1 MKIKQQKQIRAF
13 LEAEFESS
21 KSSALF
27 DVQERTL
34 QTLIENTKDK
44 SKNQM
49 KTLTQTILP
58 RIALYQALQKT
69 CLSQDDVFRY
79 MRKYMIEKVAA
90 KKHSSTAKMELVPGF
105 YAIYS
110 KVFLKIMRATDLQES
125 TQTAGKNYFDI
136 TITKCLWHTA
146 CVENGCAELCS
157 LFCDVDDVT
166 DLRRIEKNRLFTNP
180 NLRLWRQL
188 LRFSPFQKVSRYAYR
203 NCGIP
208 TNRPIC
214 AKCSKTASLPY
225 AICRKQKE
233 DF

>member
-69 CLSQDDVFRY
+69 CLSQDDAKVY
-79 MRKYMIEKVAA
+79 DRKSCC
-90 KKHSSTAKMELVPGF
+90 KKA
-105 YAIYS
+105 
-110 KVFLKIMRATDLQES
+110 FLHGKDGTGSGILCHLQ
-125 TQTAGKNYFDI
+125 
-136 TITKCLWHTA
+136 
-146 CVENGCAELCS
+146 
-157 LFCDVDDVT
+157 
-166 DLRRIEKNRLFTNP
+166 
-180 NLRLWRQL
+180 
-188 LRFSPFQKVSRYAYR
+188 
-203 NCGIP
+203 
-208 TNRPIC
+208 
-214 AKCSKTASLPY
+214 
-225 AICRKQKE
+225 
-233 DF
+233 

>member
-13 LEAEFESS
+13 LEEEFESG

-27 DVQERTL
+27 DTQEKTL
-34 QTLIENTKDK
+34 RTLIENTKGK

-69 CLSQDDVFRY
+69 GFSQEDVFRH
-79 MRKYMIEKVAA
+79 MRKYMMDKVAA

-110 KVFLKIMRATDLQES
+110 KVFLKIMRTTDLQES
-125 TQTAGKNYFDI
+125 TQKAGKNYFDI
-136 TITKCLWHTA
+136 T
-146 CVENGCAELCS
+146 
-157 LFCDVDDVT
+157 
-166 DLRRIEKNRLFTNP
+166 
-180 NLRLWRQL
+180 
-188 LRFSPFQKVSRYAYR
+188 

-208 TNRPIC
+208 TNRPIY
-214 AKCSKTASLPY
+214 AKRSKTTHILY

-233 DF
+233 DAENT